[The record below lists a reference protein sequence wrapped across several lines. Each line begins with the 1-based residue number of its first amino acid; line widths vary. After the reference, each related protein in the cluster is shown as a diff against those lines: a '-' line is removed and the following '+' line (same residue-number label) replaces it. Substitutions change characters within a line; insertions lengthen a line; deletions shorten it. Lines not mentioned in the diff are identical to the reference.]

1 MWQMAT
7 VRDISHH
14 NTIPN
19 YSAFRT
25 NASDVQIKITESN
38 SFLDPAGPTHWVN
51 CHGMRR
57 APYHFARP
65 VGVPSQISW
74 FLARKAQIGP
84 WERPDMLDCEFS
96 GITGAFIRALKDEYR
111 AQSGISKVQIYVGL
125 HDILTT
131 CPPGQWWDEDVY
143 MQVARYRK
151 IGAPIDPDN
160 WRNHLGFDHI
170 GLSTYQ
176 WDNATPFYSGGPVGD
191 ISFDR
196 VFVGGENMD
205 LTKDNLTQIRR
216 AVWGTRNDPDGGHYE
231 GLSYVFNDAAANN
244 PEGGFADQISNSF
257 RTMLTGIATTM
268 TPEDRAAV
276 IEGVTNNLISHFEE
290 NPPTFTVDYKA
301 IAREVNDDAAR
312 RQAE

>member
-1 MWQMAT
+1 MAT

-14 NTIPN
+14 NTIGN
-19 YSAFRT
+19 YSAFRA

-38 SFLDPAGPTHWVN
+38 SFLDPAAPTHWVN
-51 CHGMRR
+51 CAGMRR

-74 FLARKAQIGP
+74 FLARKAAIGP
-84 WERPDMLDCEFS
+84 WERPDMLDCEFP

-111 AQSGISKVQIYVGL
+111 AQSGINQVQIYVGL

-131 CPPGQWWDEDVY
+131 CPPDQWWDEDVF

-160 WRNHLGFDHI
+160 WRNHLGFDHP

-176 WDNATPFYSGGPVGD
+176 WDNATPFYPGGPNGD
-191 ISFDR
+191 VSFDR
-196 VFVGGENMD
+196 IFVGGDM
-205 LTKDNLTQIRR
+205 
-216 AVWGTRNDPDGGHYE
+216 AVSDDDVQKIWGAKKGGGAYE
-231 GLSYVFNDAAANN
+231 GLAYILMDAAAQN
-244 PEGGFADQISNSF
+244 PPDGWATKIRNSV
-257 RTMLTGIATTM
+257 RGIVAGVPTSLTE
-268 TPEDRAAV
+268 EDRTAIV
-276 IEGVTNNLISHFEE
+276 EDVTNNLITHFQE
-290 NPPTFTVDYKA
+290 NPPTITVDYKA
-301 IAREVNDDAAR
+301 IAKEVNDDAAR